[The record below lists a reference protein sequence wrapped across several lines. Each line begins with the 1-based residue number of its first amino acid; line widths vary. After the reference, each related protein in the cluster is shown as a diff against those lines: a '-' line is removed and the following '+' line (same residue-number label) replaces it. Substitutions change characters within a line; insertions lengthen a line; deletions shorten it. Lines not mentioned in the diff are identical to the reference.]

1 MLGAVGAFDWSGSV
15 VQGTSREHLI
25 FPKQAFDH
33 VLQDRNH
40 SSFLGEATVVGWD
53 RFFFLKLSGQLSR
66 TELSSELSSA
76 YVFIIR
82 PQPIGKES

>member
-33 VLQDRNH
+33 ILQDRNH
-40 SSFLGEATVVGWD
+40 SSFLGEATAVGCD
-53 RFFFLKLSGQLSR
+53 NSG
-66 TELSSELSSA
+66 SSSLNSQVS
-76 YVFIIR
+76 
-82 PQPIGKES
+82 

>member
-1 MLGAVGAFDWSGSV
+1 MPGFLCIKGHLSQSLFLPFFQDILMLGAVGAFDWSGSV

-40 SSFLGEATVVGWD
+40 SSFLGETQQRWA
-53 RFFFLKLSGQLSR
+53 R
-66 TELSSELSSA
+66 TTQVLL
-76 YVFIIR
+76 
-82 PQPIGKES
+82 P